1 MVYELRAD
9 ACPAES
15 GRDTSTSGRKNTKG
29 QPAGAG
35 LSGAKM
41 KSLEK
46 ELKRTGV
53 GMDAVK
59 ARYQIEQPEQ
69 MTDELYQKVMSALAK
84 TKTAA

>member
-1 MVYELRAD
+1 MDIRKWNVFLAVVDSGSFTKAGEELGYTQ
-9 ACPAES
+9 S
-15 GRDTSTSGRKNTKG
+15 GIT
-29 QPAGAG
+29 QM
-35 LSGAKM
+35 M

>member
-1 MVYELRAD
+1 
-9 ACPAES
+9 
-15 GRDTSTSGRKNTKG
+15 
-29 QPAGAG
+29 
-35 LSGAKM
+35 M